1 MDNQENKKIIIYQVL
16 PRLFGNTNITPEPN
30 GNKVQNGCGKFS
42 DFTTKALEEIKSL
55 GITHIW
61 YTGIIEHATQTDYSK
76 FGIKK
81 DHPAI
86 VKGIAGS
93 PYAIKDYYDVDPDLA
108 IDVPNR
114 MKEFENLIRR
124 THKAGLKVIID
135 FVGNHVARQYFSDAK
150 PKNIVDLGEE
160 DFTEH
165 AFDPRN
171 NFYYIPGKKFEG
183 CFDLQQKAD
192 KPYEEIP
199 AKATGNDRFDNCPNI
214 TDWYETVKLNYGV
227 DYCNG
232 HCTHFQPI
240 PNTWNKMRD
249 ILMYWS
255 DKKIDGFRCDMAEM
269 IPVEFWNWVIPQI
282 KKKYPHIIF
291 IAEVYN
297 RPFYRLYLEVGKFD
311 YLYDKVGLY
320 DTLRAITCNNQ
331 SASALTGCWQSLSVP
346 QEKMLNFME
355 NHDEQRIASDFFALS
370 GWRGI
375 PAMIVT
381 ACIGTNPV
389 MIYFGQELG
398 ENGMDNEGY
407 SGRDG
412 RTTIFDYWCIDKIW
426 RWRNGGKFDGKKLN
440 DNEKRLQMFYKKL
453 LNLCNTEKAIQKGSF
468 FDLMYVNYG
477 NWTFNEHK
485 QFAFFRKYEDEL
497 LLIIANFDE
506 LPANV
511 GLNIPSHAF
520 ESLKMKEKKDCE
532 AINLLTAQKEIVNLL
547 PDRQLNTEVS
557 SFSGKIL
564 KIKLTSVE

>member
-1 MDNQENKKIIIYQVL
+1 
-16 PRLFGNTNITPEPN
+16 
-30 GNKVQNGCGKFS
+30 
-42 DFTTKALEEIKSL
+42 
-55 GITHIW
+55 
-61 YTGIIEHATQTDYSK
+61 
-76 FGIKK
+76 
-81 DHPAI
+81 
-86 VKGIAGS
+86 
-93 PYAIKDYYDVDPDLA
+93 
-108 IDVPNR
+108 
-114 MKEFENLIRR
+114 
-124 THKAGLKVIID
+124 
-135 FVGNHVARQYFSDAK
+135 
-150 PKNIVDLGEE
+150 
-160 DFTEH
+160 
-165 AFDPRN
+165 
-171 NFYYIPGKKFEG
+171 
-183 CFDLQQKAD
+183 
-192 KPYEEIP
+192 
-199 AKATGNDRFDNCPNI
+199 
-214 TDWYETVKLNYGV
+214 
-227 DYCNG
+227 
-232 HCTHFQPI
+232 
-240 PNTWNKMRD
+240 
-249 ILMYWS
+249 
-255 DKKIDGFRCDMAEM
+255 
-269 IPVEFWNWVIPQI
+269 
-282 KKKYPHIIF
+282 
-291 IAEVYN
+291 
-297 RPFYRLYLEVGKFD
+297 
-311 YLYDKVGLY
+311 VGLY